1 MSRCIAAIAIPVLA
15 VAVAAQPPQLKI
27 VVLEGENAV
36 NIIQQ
41 KTAVRALV
49 EVRDQ
54 NNLPVSGASVTFA
67 VTGKGGATVAGAQ
80 TVTVATNTAGQ
91 AALSGMT
98 PASSGGLQISVNASF
113 NGLTASATITQTVVA
128 TAVAAAA
135 AAGVATTAAA
145 AGGGLSTGAI
155 VGIVGGVAAVGG
167 GVAVAGGGGSEND
180 RSSSAPPPPPIPTPV
195 LATPCRFT
203 VSPTVLT
210 VRIEGGT
217 FPVSISVGP
226 DGCSN
231 GTWLVN
237 VGIASNFVSV
247 DRTSGTGNGAVNV
260 TVAPFTPTQNFPS
273 RSGAIGVADT
283 VVQILQPRALSL
295 LRRQDASTSAA
306 ASRGISS
313 S

>member
-36 NIIQQ
+36 NIIQR

-113 NGLTASATITQTVVA
+113 KGLTASATITQTVVA

-167 GVAVAGGGGSEND
+167 GVAVAGGLGGDGGDGRGSGPD
-180 RSSSAPPPPPIPTPV
+180 PTQTAAPSF
-195 LATPCRFT
+195 TPCSFA
-203 VSPTVLT
+203 VSPTTLT
-210 VRIEGGT
+210 VPIQGGT

-231 GTWLVN
+231 GNWLVN

-247 DRTSGTGNGAVNV
+247 DRTSGTGSGAVNV
-260 TVAPFTPTQNFPS
+260 TVAPFTPTQNFPA

-283 VVQILQPRALSL
+283 VVQILQPRAPSL
-295 LRRQDASTSAA
+295 LPR
-306 ASRGISS
+306 
-313 S
+313 